1 MLNERDLTILE
12 KIKNLKMVAMADE
25 SGAGCMA
32 GDLVVAAVILDPNNK
47 IDGLRDSKKLSAK
60 KRDALY
66 DLIIDKAIDYNIVRI
81 SPQKID
87 EINILNARMLGFE
100 LAINGLSKVEYALID
115 GNKLPNNLNCKS
127 DYIIKGDDKI
137 DGIAAASILAKV
149 TRDRIMIEED
159 INYPQYGFANHKGY
173 VTKVHK
179 ESLAK
184 YGVTKIHRKSYK
196 PVSEILPFMNERL

>member
-1 MLNERDLTILE
+1 MLNERDLVILE

-32 GDLVVAAVILDPNNK
+32 GDLVVAAVILDPNNQ
-47 IDGLRDSKKLSAK
+47 IDGLRDSKKLSAR
-60 KRDALY
+60 KRDILY
-66 DLIIDKAIDYNIVRI
+66 DLIIDNAIDYNIVRI

-100 LAINGLSKVEYALID
+100 LAINGLNKVDYALID
-115 GNKLPNNLNCKS
+115 GNKLPNNLMCKS

-149 TRDRIMIEED
+149 TRDRIMLKED
-159 INYPQYGFANHKGY
+159 TKYPQYGFAKHKGY

-179 ESLAK
+179 EALTK
-184 YGVTKIHRKSYK
+184 YGITDIHRKSYK
-196 PVSEILPFMNERL
+196 PVAEIISNFN